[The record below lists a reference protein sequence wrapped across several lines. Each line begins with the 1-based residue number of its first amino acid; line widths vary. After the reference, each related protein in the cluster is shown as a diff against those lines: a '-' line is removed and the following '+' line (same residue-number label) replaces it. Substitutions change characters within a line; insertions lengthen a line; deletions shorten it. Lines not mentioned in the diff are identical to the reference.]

1 MVILILQEKKQ
12 LSQSLKEAAL
22 LTLLLEK
29 GDTSATGLF
38 LVSTCW
44 ASVECAAWVTAAG
57 GGRLEA
63 ESRCRGRIW
72 VETLSSSGDSEED
85 LEEFLVSP
93 EEEGLRGV
101 GGSATTLSWLSSSV
115 SWSGVVLTEQ

>member
-1 MVILILQEKKQ
+1 M
-12 LSQSLKEAAL
+12 L

-44 ASVECAAWVTAAG
+44 ASAEWAAWVTWVGA
-57 GGRLEA
+57 GRLEA

-72 VETLSSSGDSEED
+72 VETESSSGDSEED
-85 LEEFLVSP
+85 LVSP
-93 EEEGLRGV
+93 EEEEEGGLRGV

-115 SWSGVVLTEQ
+115 SWSGVVLTEK

>member
-1 MVILILQEKKQ
+1 MV
-12 LSQSLKEAAL
+12 SPSLKEAAL

-44 ASVECAAWVTAAG
+44 ASAEWAAWVTWT

-63 ESRCRGRIW
+63 ERRCRGRIW

-85 LEEFLVSP
+85 LEELLVSP
-93 EEEGLRGV
+93 EEGGLRGV

-115 SWSGVVLTEQ
+115 SWSGVVLTENEK